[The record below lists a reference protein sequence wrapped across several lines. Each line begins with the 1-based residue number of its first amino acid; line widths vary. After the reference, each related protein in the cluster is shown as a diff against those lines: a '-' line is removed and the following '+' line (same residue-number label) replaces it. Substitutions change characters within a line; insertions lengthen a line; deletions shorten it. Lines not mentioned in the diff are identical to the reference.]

1 MSLHGR
7 DRLFLKAW
15 GLGLSDPD
23 FARCLAVAGIRPAV
37 PDAGEGRNGN
47 PEAYRL
53 DWTWPGVAG
62 GPARGLSARGLE
74 AWQAAVVKALPAPE
88 RLLREWH
95 ALVREHGRLA
105 FRIARYAPVVRQSRS
120 REQLQAVDASVP
132 WEQVAIMAHWLLLPD
147 EVVGVHIE
155 GGPDWTVMQA
165 LRFPLTVSALPH
177 DPVAAHLG
185 RLNDVQPAHWPFRH
199 VPVATDAERHA
210 LLVFGQQLEGALA
223 GLLQS
228 PLRLKAR
235 LVLVNGHDAGRP
247 GTAALL
253 EALVSRLSASGI
265 VLLAEP
271 LPVTELADR
280 VREACLQMMHDRSLD
295 LVIRAV
301 FGRAAL
307 LMAGAGL
314 LQHWRMR
321 AQMAELSDRLVRQP
335 RGAIVK
341 MSAQAMHQLG
351 GGVPVPVGA
360 APGALTAEAGVL
372 GQAIRRAS
380 VRHRYDGEAH
390 EASAMTEA
398 AQALRQEAAQAHA
411 EQAAVRHLQQ
421 QSWVKSRNGRL
432 RQIHNAYVVGEPVLL
447 KVRIGSQQASGWQSG
462 SHAFPNQELPPNEDS
477 HRLTVLFHEP
487 GQLDAPLQQDITLP
501 RTGESTEALFDF
513 VPRRA
518 GAFLARIAVLHRNR
532 VLQTAQL
539 RAQVVSARNAAGRRR
554 IALETEAEVRHDWS
568 SLDGRRRF
576 DLALVAGAPD
586 ADGTPRVTSVS
597 GGKAWATDL
606 TGVQQVAAEISTLL
620 SAVAHNTLG
629 HGQGLDA
636 EDNPQLLLD
645 LAFSGRELYA
655 QLVLDQLAQNR
666 EGVLDVRSEQ
676 VGHIQLVQ
684 TRSDAVIP
692 LEFVYDY
699 ELGTG
704 AEASVCPQHREAL
717 VQGHCSPDC
726 EGQRHPGRHV
736 CPMGFWGLRKVIE
749 RHMQDAP
756 QAADAGHPLV
766 VLSEPTQA
774 RQKLHVQAGAVVGHS
789 GRVAGGSL
797 DGLLQELRAHLQGS
811 VERVKDWGEWAT
823 AVQAHA
829 PQLLVAFPHNT
840 GSGSTRGLELGNSTI
855 RTRGIR
861 FYPVGAVEGAAAQGP
876 WHVRRPGG
884 DPPLVLLLGCDTAGS
899 TEPFS
904 SHVSAFRQAGAAVVV
919 STIATV
925 LGAHAVEVGTRIVA
939 DLLEQVAASQGQPHL
954 GELLRQAKCRA
965 LLASQPM
972 ALCVVAFGDADWR
985 L

>member
-280 VREACLQMMHDRSLD
+280 VREACLQMMHDRPLD

-749 RHMQDAP
+749 RHVQDAP

>member
-37 PDAGEGRNGN
+37 LDAGEGRNGN

-132 WEQVAIMAHWLLLPD
+132 WEQVAIMAQWLLLPD

-280 VREACLQMMHDRSLD
+280 VREACLQMMHDRPLD

>member
-37 PDAGEGRNGN
+37 PDAGEGRDGN

-199 VPVATDAERHA
+199 VPVATDAERYA

-280 VREACLQMMHDRSLD
+280 VREACLQMMHDRPLD
-295 LVIRAV
+295 MVIRAV

-307 LMAGAGL
+307 LTAGAGL

-351 GGVPVPVGA
+351 GGVPIPVGA

-462 SHAFPNQELPPNEDS
+462 SHAFPDQELPPNEDS

-704 AEASVCPQHREAL
+704 AEASVCPQHLEAL

-789 GRVAGGSL
+789 GRVAGDSL

-840 GSGSTRGLELGNSTI
+840 GIGSTRGLELGNSTI

>member
-47 PEAYRL
+47 PGAYRL

-280 VREACLQMMHDRSLD
+280 VREACLQMMHDRPLD

-462 SHAFPNQELPPNEDS
+462 SHAFPDQELPPNEDS

-749 RHMQDAP
+749 RHVQDAP

>member
-280 VREACLQMMHDRSLD
+280 VREACLQMMHDRPLD

-749 RHMQDAP
+749 RHVQDAL

>member
-37 PDAGEGRNGN
+37 PDAGEGRDGN
-47 PEAYRL
+47 PGAYRL

-62 GPARGLSARGLE
+62 GPARGFSARGLE

-105 FRIARYAPVVRQSRS
+105 FRIARYAPVVRQSRV

-132 WEQVAIMAHWLLLPD
+132 WEQMAVMAQWLLLPD

-280 VREACLQMMHDRSLD
+280 VREACLQMMHDRPLD

-432 RQIHNAYVVGEPVLL
+432 RHIHNAYVVGEPVLL

-462 SHAFPNQELPPNEDS
+462 SHAFPDQELPPNEDS

-749 RHMQDAP
+749 RHVQDAP

-884 DPPLVLLLGCDTAGS
+884 DPPLVVLLGCDTAGS

>member
-15 GLGLSDPD
+15 GLGLADLD
-23 FARCLAVAGIRPAV
+23 FARCLAVAGMGSAAPAG
-37 PDAGEGRNGN
+37 DEGRGGG
-47 PEAYRL
+47 PDPYRL
-53 DWTWPGVAG
+53 EWAWPGVAG
-62 GPARGLSARGLE
+62 VLSRGRSESPSE
-74 AWQAAVVKALPAPE
+74 AWQAAVLRALPAPE
-88 RLLREWH
+88 RLLERWH
-95 ALVREHGRLA
+95 ALVREHRRLA
-105 FRIARYAPVVRQSRS
+105 FRIVRQSIPRGHKVAYAA
-120 REQLQAVDASVP
+120 LP
-132 WEQVAIMAHWLLLPD
+132 WAQVAILAQWLLLPD
-147 EVVGVHIE
+147 EVAGVHIR
-155 GGPDWTVMQA
+155 GGPGWAEMQA
-165 LRFPLTVSALPH
+165 LRFPLTVSALPD
-177 DPVAAHLG
+177 DPAAAHLG
-185 RLNDVQPAHWPFRH
+185 RLNDFQPAHWPFRY
-199 VPVATDAERHA
+199 VPAAPDAERHA
-210 LLVFGQQLEGALA
+210 LLVFGQPLERALA

-228 PLRLKAR
+228 PLQLKAR

-247 GTAALL
+247 GAAALVQ
-253 EALVSRLSASGI
+253 ALVSRVSASGI

-271 LPVTELADR
+271 LPPGELAER
-280 VREACLQMMHDRSLD
+280 VREACLQMMQDRPLD
-295 LVIRAV
+295 LVVRAV
-301 FGRAAL
+301 FGHAAL
-307 LMAGAGL
+307 LAAGAGL

-335 RGAIVK
+335 RGASVK
-341 MSAQAMHQLG
+341 MSTQAMHQLG
-351 GGVPVPVGA
+351 SADPVPVGG
-360 APGALTAEAGVL
+360 APDALQT
-372 GQAIRRAS
+372 
-380 VRHRYDGEAH
+380 EAH

-398 AQALRQEAAQAHA
+398 AQALRQEAAQAQA
-411 EQAAVRHLQQ
+411 EQVAARHLQQ
-421 QSWVKSRNGRL
+421 QSWVKSRDGRL
-432 RQIHNAYVVGEPVLL
+432 RQIRNAYVLGEPVLL

-462 SHAFPNQELPPNEDS
+462 SHAFPDRELPPNEDS

-501 RTGESTEALFDF
+501 RTGESTQALFDF
-513 VPRRA
+513 VPRRE

-539 RAQVVSARNAAGRRR
+539 RAQVVPSRQAAGRRR
-554 IALETEAEVRHDWS
+554 IILETEAEVRHDWS
-568 SLDGRRRF
+568 SLDARRRF

-586 ADGTPRVTSVS
+586 ADGTARATSVS

-606 TGVQQVAAEISTLL
+606 TGVQQVAGEIGTLL
-620 SAVAHNTLG
+620 SAVAHNTQG

-645 LAFSGRELYA
+645 LAFCGRELYA

-666 EGVLDVRSEQ
+666 EGALDVRSDQ

-704 AEASVCPQHREAL
+704 SGASVCPQHREAL
-717 VQGHCSPDC
+717 AQGRCNPGC

-749 RHMQDAP
+749 RHVQDAP
-756 QAADAGHPLV
+756 AKADAGHPLV

-774 RQKLHVQAGAVVGHS
+774 REKLQLQAGAVVGHS
-789 GRVAGGSL
+789 GRVAHGSV
-797 DGLLQELRAHLQGS
+797 DGLLHELRTHLQGS
-811 VERVKDWGEWAT
+811 VERVKDWDEWAT

-829 PQLLVAFPHNT
+829 PQWLVAFPHNT
-840 GSGSTRGLELGNSTI
+840 GSGSTRELELGNSTI

-861 FYPVGAVEGAAAQGP
+861 FYPVGSVEGAAAQGP

-925 LGAHAVEVGTRIVA
+925 LGAHAVQVGTRIVA
-939 DLLEQVAASQGQPHL
+939 DLLEQVAATGGQPHL

>member
-15 GLGLSDPD
+15 GLGLADLD
-23 FARCLAVAGIRPAV
+23 FARCLAVAGMGSAAPAG
-37 PDAGEGRNGN
+37 DEGRGGG
-47 PEAYRL
+47 PDPYRL
-53 DWTWPGVAG
+53 EWAWPGVAG
-62 GPARGLSARGLE
+62 VLSRGRSEIPSE
-74 AWQAAVVKALPAPE
+74 AWQAAVLRALPAPE
-88 RLLREWH
+88 RLLERWH
-95 ALVREHGRLA
+95 ALVREHRRLA
-105 FRIARYAPVVRQSRS
+105 FRIVRQSIPRGHKVAYAA
-120 REQLQAVDASVP
+120 LP
-132 WEQVAIMAHWLLLPD
+132 WAQVAILAQWLLLPD
-147 EVVGVHIE
+147 EVAGVHIR
-155 GGPDWTVMQA
+155 GGPGWAEMQA
-165 LRFPLTVSALPH
+165 LRFPLTVSALPD
-177 DPVAAHLG
+177 DPAAAHLG
-185 RLNDVQPAHWPFRH
+185 RLNDFQPAHWPFRY
-199 VPVATDAERHA
+199 VPAAPDAERHA
-210 LLVFGQQLEGALA
+210 LLVFGQPLERALA

-228 PLRLKAR
+228 PLQLKAR

-247 GTAALL
+247 GAAALVQ
-253 EALVSRLSASGI
+253 ALVSRVSASGI

-271 LPVTELADR
+271 LPPGELAER
-280 VREACLQMMHDRSLD
+280 VREACLQMMQDRPLD
-295 LVIRAV
+295 LVVRAV
-301 FGRAAL
+301 FGHAAL
-307 LMAGAGL
+307 LAAGAGL

-335 RGAIVK
+335 RGASVK
-341 MSAQAMHQLG
+341 MSTQAMHQLG
-351 GGVPVPVGA
+351 SADPVPVGG
-360 APGALTAEAGVL
+360 APDALQTEAHEL
-372 GQAIRRAS
+372 GKAIRRAS
-380 VRHRYDGEAH
+380 VRHRYAGEAH

-398 AQALRQEAAQAHA
+398 AQALRQEAAQAQA
-411 EQAAVRHLQQ
+411 EQVAARHLQQ
-421 QSWVKSRNGRL
+421 QSWVKSRDGRL
-432 RQIHNAYVVGEPVLL
+432 RQIRNAYVLGEPVLL

-462 SHAFPNQELPPNEDS
+462 SHAFPDRELPPNEGS

-501 RTGESTEALFDF
+501 RTGESTQALFDF
-513 VPRRA
+513 VPRRE

-539 RAQVVSARNAAGRRR
+539 RAQVVPSRQAAGRRR
-554 IALETEAEVRHDWS
+554 IILETEAEVRHDWS
-568 SLDGRRRF
+568 SLDARRRF

-586 ADGTPRVTSVS
+586 ADGTARATSVS

-606 TGVQQVAAEISTLL
+606 TGVQQVAGEIGTLL
-620 SAVAHNTLG
+620 SAVAHNTQG

-645 LAFSGRELYA
+645 LAFCGRELYA

-666 EGVLDVRSEQ
+666 EGALDVRSDQ

-704 AEASVCPQHREAL
+704 SGASVCPQHREAL
-717 VQGHCSPDC
+717 AQGRCNPGC

-749 RHMQDAP
+749 RHVQDAP
-756 QAADAGHPLV
+756 AKADAGHPLV

-774 RQKLHVQAGAVVGHS
+774 REKLQLQAGAVVGHS
-789 GRVAGGSL
+789 GRVAHGSV
-797 DGLLQELRAHLQGS
+797 DGLLHELRTHLNGS
-811 VERVKDWGEWAT
+811 VERVKDWDEWAT

-829 PQLLVAFPHNT
+829 PQWLVAFPHNT
-840 GSGSTRGLELGNSTI
+840 GSGSTRELELGNSTI

-861 FYPVGAVEGAAAQGP
+861 FYPVGSVEGAAAQGP

-925 LGAHAVEVGTRIVA
+925 LGAHAVQVGTRIVA
-939 DLLEQVAASQGQPHL
+939 DLLEQVAATGGQPHL

>member
-132 WEQVAIMAHWLLLPD
+132 WEQVAIMAQWLLLPD

-280 VREACLQMMHDRSLD
+280 VREACLQMMHDRPLD

-749 RHMQDAP
+749 RHVQDVP

>member
-132 WEQVAIMAHWLLLPD
+132 WEQVAIMAQWLLLPD

-280 VREACLQMMHDRSLD
+280 VREACLQMMHDRPLD

-390 EASAMTEA
+390 EASAMTGA
-398 AQALRQEAAQAHA
+398 AQAVRQEAAQAHA

-462 SHAFPNQELPPNEDS
+462 SHAFPDQELPPNEDS

-554 IALETEAEVRHDWS
+554 IALQTEAEVRHDWS

-904 SHVSAFRQAGAAVVV
+904 SHLSAFRQAGAAVVV

>member
-47 PEAYRL
+47 PGAYRL

-280 VREACLQMMHDRSLD
+280 VREACLQMMHDRPLD
-295 LVIRAV
+295 LVIRAG

-462 SHAFPNQELPPNEDS
+462 SHAFPDQELPPNEDS

-554 IALETEAEVRHDWS
+554 IALDTEAEVRHDWS

-749 RHMQDAP
+749 RHVQDAP

>member
-1 MSLHGR
+1 
-7 DRLFLKAW
+7 
-15 GLGLSDPD
+15 
-23 FARCLAVAGIRPAV
+23 
-37 PDAGEGRNGN
+37 
-47 PEAYRL
+47 
-53 DWTWPGVAG
+53 
-62 GPARGLSARGLE
+62 
-74 AWQAAVVKALPAPE
+74 
-88 RLLREWH
+88 
-95 ALVREHGRLA
+95 
-105 FRIARYAPVVRQSRS
+105 
-120 REQLQAVDASVP
+120 
-132 WEQVAIMAHWLLLPD
+132 
-147 EVVGVHIE
+147 
-155 GGPDWTVMQA
+155 
-165 LRFPLTVSALPH
+165 
-177 DPVAAHLG
+177 
-185 RLNDVQPAHWPFRH
+185 
-199 VPVATDAERHA
+199 
-210 LLVFGQQLEGALA
+210 
-223 GLLQS
+223 
-228 PLRLKAR
+228 
-235 LVLVNGHDAGRP
+235 
-247 GTAALL
+247 
-253 EALVSRLSASGI
+253 
-265 VLLAEP
+265 
-271 LPVTELADR
+271 
-280 VREACLQMMHDRSLD
+280 
-295 LVIRAV
+295 
-301 FGRAAL
+301 
-307 LMAGAGL
+307 
-314 LQHWRMR
+314 
-321 AQMAELSDRLVRQP
+321 
-335 RGAIVK
+335 
-341 MSAQAMHQLG
+341 
-351 GGVPVPVGA
+351 
-360 APGALTAEAGVL
+360 
-372 GQAIRRAS
+372 
-380 VRHRYDGEAH
+380 
-390 EASAMTEA
+390 MTEA

-462 SHAFPNQELPPNEDS
+462 SHAFPDQELPPNEDS

-749 RHMQDAP
+749 RHVQDAP

>member
-37 PDAGEGRNGN
+37 PDAGEGRDGN

-132 WEQVAIMAHWLLLPD
+132 WEQVAIMAQWLLLPD

-280 VREACLQMMHDRSLD
+280 VREACLQMMHDRPLD

-606 TGVQQVAAEISTLL
+606 IGVQQVAAEISTLL

-939 DLLEQVAASQGQPHL
+939 DLLEQVAASQGQLHL

>member
-132 WEQVAIMAHWLLLPD
+132 WEQVAIMAQWLLLPD

-280 VREACLQMMHDRSLD
+280 VREACLQMMHDRPLD

-307 LMAGAGL
+307 LTAGAGL

-462 SHAFPNQELPPNEDS
+462 SHAFPDQELPPNEDS

>member
-132 WEQVAIMAHWLLLPD
+132 WEQVAIMAQWLLLPD

-280 VREACLQMMHDRSLD
+280 VREACLQMMHDRPLD

-749 RHMQDAP
+749 RHVQDAP

-797 DGLLQELRAHLQGS
+797 DVLLQELRAHLQGS

-925 LGAHAVEVGTRIVA
+925 LGAHAVQVGTRIVA